1 MATTRR
7 SGGTAGGSA
16 AKPLSGYVLHTH
28 DWSESS
34 LILEVW
40 TRELG
45 RVVALAK
52 GAKRPYS
59 QLRSVL
65 LPFQRL
71 HLQLGN
77 KRLEGGAEVQ
87 LLRSAEWAGGGP
99 MLSGSAL
106 LSGLHLNEL
115 LLRGVARHDPHPH
128 LFDAYADTLAA
139 LVRSR
144 EDGDEGLAAAALRA
158 FELAFLADSGVLPDL
173 SRVTAT
179 QQPVQAGARHLLL
192 ADAGVCTTASAQD
205 GGIGGAVLLALQ
217 TALEADDRIAL
228 QQACAGAPQELKS
241 QLRALLHEHLG
252 TTMLRTR
259 ALMVELQQLLDRA
272 PGRPPPG
279 R

>member
-1 MATTRR
+1 MATARR

-16 AKPLSGYVLHTH
+16 ARPLSGYVLHTH

-34 LILEVW
+34 LILEIW

-45 RVVALAK
+45 RIVALAK

-99 MLSGSAL
+99 MLSGAAL

-128 LFDAYADTLAA
+128 LFDAYAHALGE

-144 EDGDEGLAAAALRA
+144 EQADESLAAAALRA

-173 SRVTAT
+173 SCVTAT
-179 QQPVQAGARHLLL
+179 QQPVQPATRHLLL
-192 ADAGVCTTASAQD
+192 ADAGVCTTATPGD
-205 GGIGGAVLLALQ
+205 PGISGAVLMALQ
-217 TALEADDRIAL
+217 TALQADDRIAL

-259 ALMVELQQLLDRA
+259 ALMVELQQLLDRGN
-272 PGRPPPG
+272 GR
-279 R
+279 

>member
-1 MATTRR
+1 MATARR

-16 AKPLSGYVLHTH
+16 ARPLSGYVLHTH

-34 LILEVW
+34 LILEIW

-99 MLSGSAL
+99 MLSGAAL

-128 LFDAYADTLAA
+128 LFDAYAHALGE

-144 EDGDEGLAAAALRA
+144 EQADESLAAAALRA

-173 SRVTAT
+173 SCVTAT
-179 QQPVQAGARHLLL
+179 QQPVQPATRHLLL
-192 ADAGVCTTASAQD
+192 ADAGVCTTATPGD
-205 GGIGGAVLLALQ
+205 PGISGAVLMALQ
-217 TALEADDRIAL
+217 TALQADDRIAL

-259 ALMVELQQLLDRA
+259 ALMVELQQLLDRGN
-272 PGRPPPG
+272 GR
-279 R
+279 